1 MSNQVLLYLVIA
13 IVALLAIVVIA
24 FLILN
29 KKMQSSEIK
38 QIKAL
43 RQGTEKSSFSAEI
56 LYQKLYLQYRK
67 IPILKRYLLKLRR
80 RLEITNIDDEY
91 LTRKQATQI
100 LTKALIIIIPI
111 TVVIII
117 FTKSNLLLMFMLLIF
132 ELFLVDTIID
142 GMVDKIDNNTTW

>member
-1 MSNQVLLYLVIA
+1 MSNEVLLYIVIA
-13 IVALLAIVVIA
+13 AVALLAIVVIA

-43 RQGTEKSSFSAEI
+43 RQGTEKSSFSTEI
-56 LYQKLYLQYRK
+56 LFQKLYLYYRR

-100 LTKALIIIIPI
+100 LTKALAIIIPT
-111 TVVIII
+111 TVLVIVI
-117 FTKSNLLLMFMLLIF
+117 TKSNILLMAMLLIF

-142 GMVDKIDNNTTW
+142 GMVDKIDNNL